1 MEDDCALDR
10 IHLAN
15 EALRH
20 EENAATRF
28 KIFCSF
34 NLKLVFM

>member
-20 EENAATRF
+20 EENAA
-28 KIFCSF
+28 KDLKSSAIF
-34 NLKLVFM
+34 NLRIVFM